1 MGKLVIRAPIIRQII
16 ISALI
21 IAVVTALSFIIK
33 TNFFKVPDESGVE
46 QTAVEFF
53 TAETGKGEIASTLVQ
68 KNYYEDLWE
77 VVISVDESEDVSEI
91 WLVKIGT
98 INGKPIS
105 VERVNRYGDRS

>member
-21 IAVVTALSFIIK
+21 IAVVTALSFI